1 MKVIGNIRESI
12 DKLHQ
17 YYGTDR
23 LDDAMHQVY
32 SEMVQFDYI
41 NWLPILEVC
50 VANNY
55 LPENLLRICMNYFMW
70 KGNMKASAD
79 FARVL
84 KYWNNK
90 GLNNLGDQPYNIP
103 LKEIYGEFAFEEE
116 MDQMKRILRDTLDV
130 DIYNHNTSFFYSG
143 LKSLYYSGILE
154 NIMLLRVFYSYNL
167 LYYTQIWEFGIRKLK
182 TFSSYSP
189 GILQQWLNIYFTT
202 TGDDPGDA
210 DLFNHILPTKPK
222 EVERRKDLFLV
233 LGFHRENGKLIRM
246 VLFRQRSDRNK
257 ATPIWRHEMLLN

>member
-1 MKVIGNIRESI
+1 LKVLGNIRDSI

-17 YYGTDR
+17 YYGSDS
-23 LDDAMHQVY
+23 LNEAMHQVY
-32 SEMVQFDYI
+32 SEIVQFDYS
-41 NWLPILEVC
+41 NWLPIFEVC
-50 VANNY
+50 VINNY

-70 KGNMKASAD
+70 KGDMKASAD

-84 KYWNNK
+84 KSWNNK
-90 GLNNLGDQPYNIP
+90 GLDYLAVPSSNIP
-103 LKEIYGEFAFEEE
+103 LNEVYREFALEEE
-116 MDQMKRILRDTLDV
+116 ADQMKRIMRDTLNN
-130 DIYNHNTSFFYSG
+130 DIFNHNTSFFYSG
-143 LKSLYYSGILE
+143 LKSLYYSGNLE
-154 NIMLLRVFYSYNL
+154 NILLLRVYFSYNL

-202 TGDDPGDA
+202 IGDDPGDA
-210 DLFNHILPTKPK
+210 DLFNHILPTHPK
-222 EVERRKDLFLV
+222 EIERRKDLFLV

-257 ATPIWRHEMLLN
+257 AIPIWRHEMLFN